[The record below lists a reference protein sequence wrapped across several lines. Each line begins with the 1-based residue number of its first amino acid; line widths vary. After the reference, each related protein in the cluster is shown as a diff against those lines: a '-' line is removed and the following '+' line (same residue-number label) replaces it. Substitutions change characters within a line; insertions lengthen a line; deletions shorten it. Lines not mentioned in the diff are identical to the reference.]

1 MDESPV
7 SIVPDV
13 VEPVATVSFTSAGG
27 QVWVPVSFTPLT

>member
-13 VEPVATVSFTSAGG
+13 VEPVATVKPPPPEG